1 MNCFIINFP
10 KRSIHFNGRLLKILS
25 KCPIVVIYYTIVVFV
40 VDFLGFPKDILVFI
54 FVCVYLLKF

>member
-10 KRSIHFNGRLLKILS
+10 KRSINFNGRLKIFS
-25 KCPIVVIYYTIVVFV
+25 KCPLVVIYYTIVVFV

-54 FVCVYLLKF
+54 FVFVYLLKF